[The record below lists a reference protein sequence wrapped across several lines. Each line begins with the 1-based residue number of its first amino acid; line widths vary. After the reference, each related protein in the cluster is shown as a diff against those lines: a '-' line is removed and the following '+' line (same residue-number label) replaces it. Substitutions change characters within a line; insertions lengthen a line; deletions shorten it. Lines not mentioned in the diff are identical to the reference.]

1 VVNHRALMCVVWTRV
16 AIAMRFFLIG
26 FLLVVAAPA
35 TRADIYECM
44 DPSGNKRFTN
54 IKAEAK
60 GCKLLNVSVPTTVPA
75 PPKAAPPA
83 KGGAAATPTPS
94 SFPRVD
100 TDTQRQRDSDRRR
113 ILEQELTSEERLLD
127 QAKKELASQDSVR
140 LGSERNY
147 QKVIER
153 LEPYKKKVK
162 LHEDNIASLKR
173 ELSATR

>member
-1 VVNHRALMCVVWTRV
+1 
-16 AIAMRFFLIG
+16 MRFFLIG

-35 TRADIYECM
+35 RADIYECM

-60 GCKLLNVSVPTTVPA
+60 GCKLLNVSVPNTVPA
-75 PPKAAPPA
+75 PPKVAPAA

-94 SFPRVD
+94 SFPKVD

-113 ILEQELTSEERLLD
+113 ILEQELASEERLLD
-127 QAKKELASQDSVR
+127 QAKKELVAQDSVR

-147 QKVIER
+147 QRVIER

-173 ELSATR
+173 ELAATK